1 MLLKIIDFIFN
12 LPKSFIINFILIVVQ
27 QQFEFLILITINL
40 FVKHFIIIISLS
52 IEFE

>member
-1 MLLKIIDFIFN
+1 MILKIIDFIIN
-12 LPKSFIINFILIVVQ
+12 INKSFIINFILIVVQ
-27 QQFEFLILITINL
+27 QQFEFLILITISL